1 MDVTDVDTID
11 AHRHLSGIIQTEIRR
26 KTLLTFLVM
35 VMKLLIVDIW
45 KRLKSVNYCAP
56 IVTERFMQ

>member
-1 MDVTDVDTID
+1 MTVAVIIS
-11 AHRHLSGIIQTEIRR
+11 ARKRLSGIIQMEIRN

-45 KRLKSVNYCAP
+45 KKLKSVNYCAL